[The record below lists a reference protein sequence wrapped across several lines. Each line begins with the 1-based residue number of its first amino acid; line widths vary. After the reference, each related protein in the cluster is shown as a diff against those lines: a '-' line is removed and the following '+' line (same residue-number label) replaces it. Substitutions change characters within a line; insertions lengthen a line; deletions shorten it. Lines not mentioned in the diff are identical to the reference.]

1 MLILYNIQENKKEER
16 CDMSYVKK
24 VVKWIVNVFI
34 FILFAILLLII
45 YGKLQTVFGRK
56 SYPNYFGYT
65 FFEVASGSMEPTLH
79 VNDILFVHI
88 TKKNLKENDIITF
101 QGNNEIITHR
111 IKFIDNDE
119 LIVKGDANNT
129 ADSPIKVDQVIG
141 KVIKVYEK
149 LGVWRKVMTEP
160 KILITVFITLLLFDF
175 ALSYDGKK
183 TKDEVKND
191 NVKTKEDKV
200 EENKVI
206 EPIIISKLEPVNTYI
221 EEENDIQKEMEKE
234 VIIPKIDL
242 VEDKKNIQ
250 EETEISEMF
259 EKEQDDYTV
268 RLDLDEIKNYIDKNV
283 K

>member
-1 MLILYNIQENKKEER
+1 
-16 CDMSYVKK
+16 MSYVKK

-56 SYPNYFGYT
+56 AYPNYFGYT

-175 ALSYDGKK
+175 AL
-183 TKDEVKND
+183 
-191 NVKTKEDKV
+191 
-200 EENKVI
+200 
-206 EPIIISKLEPVNTYI
+206 L
-221 EEENDIQKEMEKE
+221 
-234 VIIPKIDL
+234 
-242 VEDKKNIQ
+242 
-250 EETEISEMF
+250 
-259 EKEQDDYTV
+259 
-268 RLDLDEIKNYIDKNV
+268 
-283 K
+283 

>member
-1 MLILYNIQENKKEER
+1 
-16 CDMSYVKK
+16 MSYVKK

-56 SYPNYFGYT
+56 AYPNYFGYT

-242 VEDKKNIQ
+242 VEDKRNIQ